1 MFGGWLY
8 GNYYPFLC
16 KQLEEIRKHNFKT
29 TYTSNSKSSFP
40 NTTPRRPTIRPL
52 VIFFYLKTIDI
63 PLFHWRVLTDIYTEF
78 LENLVSIQSMHLGL
92 SLHQLILY
100 ISQDVAIYLGILY
113 TIRII
118 EIIIVLN
125 KMLFCLATKVV
136 KNLLN
141 FFTSTCLLTQKD
153 EIQYA

>member
-1 MFGGWLY
+1 MYTIVHLLMRTDEIVGAQFHELDFHQREYMFGGWLY

-100 ISQDVAIYLGILY
+100 I
-113 TIRII
+113 
-118 EIIIVLN
+118 
-125 KMLFCLATKVV
+125 
-136 KNLLN
+136 
-141 FFTSTCLLTQKD
+141 
-153 EIQYA
+153 